1 MKNLKCRDPKEAVLR
16 LRKIR
21 PTQVVFG
28 KHVFVGDNVL
38 EIDKMKADQRLARI
52 S

>member
-1 MKNLKCRDPKEAVLR
+1 MLR
-16 LRKIR
+16 LTKIIS
-21 PTQVVFG
+21 TQVVFG

-38 EIDKMKADQRLARI
+38 EIDKMKAYRRLARI